1 MPETWLAIYQTE
13 WQSVWALWALPLGFL
28 VYRGVLALRESAPR
42 AGAVPRAA
50 RFVDLFALAFAVET
64 LLDPLSTG
72 PLLHS
77 LGMADSAAGSAIAF
91 LFVYLG
97 DFRVFLLLF
106 GVAALERGQ
115 PLPLARAAGYACI
128 VPLFAGSVYA
138 GAGAI
143 VGEVSIGWLWMTYE
157 AAFLGLILVLY
168 PLIASSLPTAGAHFV
183 RFVGLYVAT
192 YYALWL
198 GADLLIRL
206 GDVDAGWLLR
216 ILPKQLYSAFFV
228 HCIWWRFFR
237 VRSASSE

>member
-1 MPETWLAIYQTE
+1 MPETWLAIYQSDA
-13 WQSVWALWALPLGFL
+13 QSVWALWALPLAFL
-28 VYRGVLALRESAPR
+28 LYRGVLALRKSAPR
-42 AGAVPRAA
+42 DGAVPAAA
-50 RFVDLFALAFAVET
+50 RFVDLFALIFAVET

-106 GVAALERGQ
+106 GVAALFRGE
-115 PLPLARAAGYACI
+115 PIPWRRAAGFACI

-138 GAGAI
+138 AAWGI
-143 VGEVSIGWLWMTYE
+143 LGEASIGWLWMSYE
-157 AAFLGLILVLY
+157 AAFLGLILVLS
-168 PLIASSLPTAGAHFV
+168 PRIAGNLAPAAASFT
-183 RFVGLYVAT
+183 RFVGFYVAA

-198 GADLLIRL
+198 AADVLIRL

-216 ILPKQLYSAFFV
+216 ILPNQLYYAFFV
-228 HCIWWRFFR
+228 PCIWWRFFR